1 MRVQVDFASHLT
13 PVPNQSPVVQV
24 EKVPVLGTDGAT
36 AIHGRFLLPVPLDLD
51 FPVSE
56 SDYLLD
62 GAGEIDGNDLASQ
75 GMARLLATYP
85 QFGNV
90 YFNPLLTE
98 DHVGELDFTFE
109 FHDPDTD
116 ERFTP
121 RFQTGR
127 ESPLA
132 DSGQMPTHTALLAQ
146 NNAVSPARPG
156 LLITDEIDIGPY
168 TLDCDNNP
176 VGTDEFMLW
185 WKLYDFTVSHDIAA
199 DYGAQSGKNEPAIRR
214 VMEMDQEPAGFSAY
228 ISINNGAT
236 WCPVGLLEPVAFCL
250 KTTKFRLAFKN
261 TGTAKRFLASFAVLF

>member
-1 MRVQVDFASHLT
+1 MRIQVDFASHLS

-24 EKVPVLGTDGAT
+24 EKVPVLGTEGAT
-36 AIHGRFLLPVPLDLD
+36 YINGRFLLPVPLDLD
-51 FPVSE
+51 FPVSD

-62 GAGEIDGNDLASQ
+62 GGGDIDGNDLASQ

-90 YFNPLLTE
+90 YFNPLLTDE
-98 DHVGELDFTFE
+98 HVDELDFTFE

-127 ESPLA
+127 EAPLD

-146 NNAVSPARPG
+146 NNGTATPRPG
-156 LLITDEIDIGPY
+156 LIVTDEIDIGPY
-168 TLDCDNNP
+168 TLDCDENE

-185 WKLYDFTVSHDIAA
+185 WKLYSFDVSHDIAA
-199 DYGAQSGKNEPAIRR
+199 DYGAQSGKNEPAFRR
-214 VMEMDQEPAGFSAY
+214 VMEMDQEPPGFSAY
-228 ISINNGAT
+228 ISVNNGAT
-236 WCPVGLLEPVAFCL
+236 WCQVGLLEPVAFCV
-250 KTTKFRLAFKN
+250 KTTRIRVVFRNNSANKIY
-261 TGTAKRFLASFAVLF
+261 LASFAVLF